1 MFGNLSTE
9 GIIILAAVILFVIIL
24 NFALFR
30 MLKHNKPSGELELF
44 IKAGQSM
51 KRPFKTEEDQLAELS
66 KRVAD
71 LNQVN
76 KPTDNPGK

>member
-24 NFALFR
+24 NLALFR

-66 KRVAD
+66 ARVAD
-71 LNQVN
+71 LNQAK
-76 KPTDNPGK
+76 KPTDKPGN

>member
-9 GIIILAAVILFVIIL
+9 GIIILAAVILFIIIL

-66 KRVAD
+66 ARVSE
-71 LNQVN
+71 LKQTN
-76 KPTDNPGK
+76 KPGDESSK